1 VNPFLLL
8 SISQRDYEIKL
19 GLRISAV
26 GESLQF
32 YFSAKQEHSSRLKQR
47 ADFLRIL
54 LKNRLEG
61 KRGEIGPNSELVGV
75 INRRWLNELFPRTS
89 GIIID
94 RRTTARFC
102 FRLELDRPAG
112 CCRSAVRTRV
122 HAYTGHR
129 RGPETM

>member
-1 VNPFLLL
+1 MNPFLLL

-54 LKNRLEG
+54 LKNRLGG
-61 KRGEIGPNSELVGV
+61 KSREIGPNSELVGV

-94 RRTTARFC
+94 RRTV
-102 FRLELDRPAG
+102 
-112 CCRSAVRTRV
+112 S
-122 HAYTGHR
+122 
-129 RGPETM
+129 

>member
-1 VNPFLLL
+1 MNPFLLL

-54 LKNRLEG
+54 LKNRLGG
-61 KRGEIGPNSELVGV
+61 KRGEIGPNSESVAALNLPIGKLFRALRVSRAAIAGGSTSYFLV
-75 INRRWLNELFPRTS
+75 PR
-89 GIIID
+89 
-94 RRTTARFC
+94 
-102 FRLELDRPAG
+102 
-112 CCRSAVRTRV
+112 V
-122 HAYTGHR
+122 
-129 RGPETM
+129 

>member
-94 RRTTARFC
+94 RRTF
-102 FRLELDRPAG
+102 LLDAWPASQPPVGRPA
-112 CCRSAVRTRV
+112 RLLN
-122 HAYTGHR
+122 
-129 RGPETM
+129 

>member
-1 VNPFLLL
+1 MNPFLLL

-94 RRTTARFC
+94 RRILF
-102 FRLELDRPAG
+102 LEVEQNASWQQISAERP
-112 CCRSAVRTRV
+112 VTLRTNRILSV
-122 HAYTGHR
+122 
-129 RGPETM
+129 E

>member
-1 VNPFLLL
+1 M
-8 SISQRDYEIKL
+8 
-19 GLRISAV
+19 

-54 LKNRLEG
+54 LKNRLGG
-61 KRGEIGPNSELVGV
+61 KRGEIGPNSKLVGV

-94 RRTTARFC
+94 RRI
-102 FRLELDRPAG
+102 
-112 CCRSAVRTRV
+112 RS
-122 HAYTGHR
+122 HHDGIPSDGHR
-129 RGPETM
+129 YLSKGKLLPGFADEGQTQGWTLIG

>member
-54 LKNRLEG
+54 LKNRLGG

-89 GIIID
+89 GTHRD
-94 RRTTARFC
+94 LASRFSP
-102 FRLELDRPAG
+102 PAAKIYG
-112 CCRSAVRTRV
+112 RCSSCDGQVLPQTKNSWFGA
-122 HAYTGHR
+122 
-129 RGPETM
+129 PC

>member
-1 VNPFLLL
+1 MNPFLLL

-94 RRTTARFC
+94 RRIQATGCARQRATVEPC
-102 FRLELDRPAG
+102 T
-112 CCRSAVRTRV
+112 AVRTV
-122 HAYTGHR
+122 QLYVVPLFT
-129 RGPETM
+129 

>member
-1 VNPFLLL
+1 MDPFLLL

-54 LKNRLEG
+54 LKNRLGG
-61 KRGEIGPNSELVGV
+61 KSREIGPNSKSVAA
-75 INRRWLNELFPRTS
+75 LNLPNGTIFQV
-89 GIIID
+89 
-94 RRTTARFC
+94 
-102 FRLELDRPAG
+102 FRLYRA
-112 CCRSAVRTRV
+112 A
-122 HAYTGHR
+122 
-129 RGPETM
+129 

>member
-1 VNPFLLL
+1 MNPFLLL

-54 LKNRLEG
+54 LKNRLGG
-61 KRGEIGPNSELVGV
+61 KRGEIGPNSKLVGV

-94 RRTTARFC
+94 RRICMRFSD
-102 FRLELDRPAG
+102 LAG
-112 CCRSAVRTRV
+112 RSIA
-122 HAYTGHR
+122 
-129 RGPETM
+129 

>member
-94 RRTTARFC
+94 RRI
-102 FRLELDRPAG
+102 LVRPRTERCEAETEK
-112 CCRSAVRTRV
+112 SAVSVSHQQADTR
-122 HAYTGHR
+122 YMYG
-129 RGPETM
+129 E

>member
-1 VNPFLLL
+1 MNPFLLL

-54 LKNRLEG
+54 LKNRLGG
-61 KRGEIGPNSELVGV
+61 KSREIGPNSKLVGV

-94 RRTTARFC
+94 RRIIFKSKYTQWVHNK
-102 FRLELDRPAG
+102 
-112 CCRSAVRTRV
+112 RSMFSRSYQATRSS
-122 HAYTGHR
+122 TGSYSYYS
-129 RGPETM
+129 